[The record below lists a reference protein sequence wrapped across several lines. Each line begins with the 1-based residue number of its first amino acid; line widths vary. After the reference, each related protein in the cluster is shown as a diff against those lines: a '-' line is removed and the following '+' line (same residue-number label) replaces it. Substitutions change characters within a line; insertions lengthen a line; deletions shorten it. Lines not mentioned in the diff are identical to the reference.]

1 MRDRIGGSMRLLKAV
16 TAVAFLFVAATTN
29 AATWYVSTS
38 GNDSNSGTLSSPFR
52 TINKAAGVAKPGDEV
67 LVRGGVYYGLVSIAS
82 KGTSSSRIVFRSYPG
97 EVAVLDGTGTAD
109 AKDLVTLYKAEFV
122 DFSNFEVRNATK
134 IGITLY
140 AANNIRLTGN
150 EVHRSMRNGIYAG
163 HSAFGSSYDI
173 LIDNNRVH
181 DNVLENQYQT
191 LSGGGWA
198 NAIVVSRTDRAQI
211 TNNRVYN
218 NYGEGIDVLMS
229 NNVLVRGN
237 TVSDSFSVGIYL
249 DNARYTTVDRNLV
262 YSTGDTRFYRGS
274 YPAAGIQMANESY
287 STPNPLTEVTITNNV
302 VVKTKWGF
310 YYGNYE
316 SGGGLKNVRIANNTF
331 YDAAV
336 AIIDVNN
343 DTHHNSIFE
352 NNIFY
357 KGPSAR
363 VAGSGVTYRNNNWYA
378 TNAGSA
384 AGSGDVYGDPSLVRP
399 GGLAAADY
407 KLTFASAALA
417 KGSDASGYVKNDHFA
432 SSRVVPFDIGA
443 HQLSTGTTSTSDTQA
458 PTAPTSLT
466 ATTSSSSSI
475 ALKWNAS
482 TDNVGVT
489 GYRIMRN
496 GALVTT
502 VTGTSWSNSGL
513 AASTTYSY
521 QIFAI
526 DAAGNQSA
534 GSNIASATTSS
545 AGDTQA
551 PTAPSNL
558 KVTGVDS
565 GSVSL
570 TWTASTDN
578 VGVTGY
584 RIYRDGKHV
593 SSVAGTLFTDTGLSS
608 GKSYAYYVTAVD
620 AAGNQSAASNQ
631 VSATTTKLTGPKRRA
646 V

>member
-67 LVRGGVYYGLVSIAS
+67 LVRGGVYYGLVSISS

-97 EVAVLDGTGTAD
+97 EIAVLDGTGTAD
-109 AKDLVTLYKAEFV
+109 GKDLVTLYKAEFV

-134 IGITLY
+134 IGITVY

-163 HSAFGSSYDI
+163 YSSFGSSYDI
-173 LIDNNRVH
+173 LIDNNRIH

-198 NAIVVSRTDRAQI
+198 NGMVVSRTDRAQI

-218 NYGEGIDVLMS
+218 NHGEGIDVLMS

-237 TVSDSFSVGIYL
+237 VVSDSFSVGIYL
-249 DNARYTTVDRNLV
+249 DNARYTTVDRNFV

-287 STPNPLTEVTITNNV
+287 STPNPLTDVTITNNIV
-302 VVKTKWGF
+302 VRTKWGF

-316 SGGGLKNVRIANNTF
+316 AGGGLKNVRIANNTF

-343 DTHHNSIFE
+343 DAHQNSVVE
-352 NNIFY
+352 NNVFY
-357 KGPSAR
+357 KGPSAK

-384 AGSGDVYGDPSLVRP
+384 AGSGDVYGDPAFVRP

-407 KLTFASAALA
+407 KLTSASASLR
-417 KGSDASGYVKNDHFA
+417 KGSDASAYVKNDHFA
-432 SSRVVPFDIGA
+432 GSRVLPFDIGA
-443 HQLSTGTTSTSDTQA
+443 HQLSSGTTS
-458 PTAPTSLT
+458 
-466 ATTSSSSSI
+466 
-475 ALKWNAS
+475 
-482 TDNVGVT
+482 
-489 GYRIMRN
+489 
-496 GALVTT
+496 
-502 VTGTSWSNSGL
+502 
-513 AASTTYSY
+513 
-521 QIFAI
+521 
-526 DAAGNQSA
+526 
-534 GSNIASATTSS
+534 
-545 AGDTQA
+545 DTQA

-558 KVTGVDS
+558 QVTGVDS
-565 GSVSL
+565 SSVSL
-570 TWTASTDN
+570 AWTASTDN
-578 VGVTGY
+578 VGVAGY

-593 SSVAGTLFTDTGLSS
+593 ASVPGTLATDTGLSS
-608 GKSYAYYVTAVD
+608 GKTYTYYVTAVD
-620 AAGNQSAASNQ
+620 AAGNQSPASNQ
-631 VSATTTKLTGPKRRA
+631 VSATATKVSGPKRRA
-646 V
+646 A